1 MNAKNKKIVRV
12 VCFVLAAMMVI
23 PSVVALILY

>member
-1 MNAKNKKIVRV
+1 MNTKTKKIVRI
-12 VCFVLAAMMVI
+12 VCFVLAAMMVV